1 MWIGPCILTAI
12 LIAEVAYLLLQA
24 GAATQGAASVGPKQ
38 VGMALFGPYV
48 IGVELASMLL
58 LGALVGAYHLG
69 ATKARTTGDC
79 EMSSIPMQ
87 HGLLLAGILFAL
99 GLVGLLVRRN
109 LIFILMSIE
118 VMLNA
123 AGLAF
128 VVAGSRWAQP
138 DGQVMFIFILAT
150 AAAEVSVGLALL
162 LQLYHQYKSLD
173 ADAASLMR
181 G

>member
-1 MWIGPCILTAI
+1 
-12 LIAEVAYLLLQA
+12 
-24 GAATQGAASVGPKQ
+24 
-38 VGMALFGPYV
+38 
-48 IGVELASMLL
+48 
-58 LGALVGAYHLG
+58 
-69 ATKARTTGDC
+69 
-79 EMSSIPMQ
+79 MSSIPMQ

-99 GLVGLLVRRN
+99 GLAGLLVRRN

-118 VMLNA
+118 VMLNG

-138 DGQVMFIFILAT
+138 DGQVMFVFILAT

-162 LQLYHQYKSLD
+162 LQLHHQYKSLD
-173 ADAASLMR
+173 ADAASRMR